1 MARAKD
7 IHWKGKVVKGF
18 TTALADA
25 AEHLTGWA
33 RVMMSDSVKEAI
45 LEMDS
50 MWPHTTFV
58 ETGIRN
64 IESSKRGANGTLQR
78 SWRRA
83 LVGAQM
89 FGGDRTHPWYTGQLH
104 DSVVGAVTD
113 NRRIVAMH
121 YMPSHASSLQKDENG
136 NVVNGSECALNAT
149 SAIARTMRFVPGV
162 AASVFVTVPYAEK
175 VNEMQRHLNYEE
187 ELAADFAASV
197 EDYFYSKVEG
207 FRKKIYRTK

>member
-25 AEHLTGWA
+25 SEHLTGWA
-33 RVMMSDSVKEAI
+33 RGWMSDSVKDAL

-50 MWPHTTFV
+50 MWPHSTTIAPHI
-58 ETGIRN
+58 GRSKKRN
-64 IESSKRGANGTLQR
+64 STSFQLYA
-78 SWRRA
+78 
-83 LVGAQM
+83 AQK

-104 DSVVGAVTD
+104 DSVVGAVSD

-121 YMPSHASSLQKDENG
+121 YMPSHASTLQKDENG
-136 NVVNGSECALNAT
+136 NVVNGSECALAAAP
-149 SAIARTMRFVPGV
+149 SIARTMRFVPGV
-162 AASVFVTVPYAEK
+162 SASLFVTVPYAEK
-175 VNEMQRHLNYEE
+175 VNEMARHLNYEE

-197 EDYFYSKVEG
+197 EDFFYGRAEG
-207 FRKKIYRTK
+207 FRTRIYRTK

>member
-1 MARAKD
+1 MARYKD
-7 IHWKGKVVKGF
+7 THWKGRVVKGF

-25 AEHLTGWA
+25 SEHLTGWA

-50 MWPHTTFV
+50 MWPHSTAI
-58 ETGIRN
+58 GSHIMRSKKRN
-64 IESSKRGANGTLQR
+64 STSFQLYAARK
-78 SWRRA
+78 
-83 LVGAQM
+83 

-104 DSVVGAVTD
+104 DSVVGAVSD

-175 VNEMQRHLNYEE
+175 VNKMQRHLDYEE